1 MKIKTTILIFAFV
14 LSSFSLCQVAQ
25 GENLAKSTI
34 APIAIET
41 RANNK
46 FNHFIG
52 TLNFDALQTMTIVTF
67 SRGALGT
74 VVCLPTIYKI
84 LEEEKKPF
92 NIYHIKAEN
101 QYGITLSGIVNV
113 SDKLNPKITLVLES
127 GILITNISDEG
138 RQMKK
143 KYIPK
148 VFLGSGEE

>member
-1 MKIKTTILIFAFV
+1 MKIKTTILIFVFV
-14 LSSFSLCQVAQ
+14 LSFFSLCQVAQ

-46 FNHFIG
+46 FNNFIG
-52 TLNFDALQTMTIVTF
+52 TLNFDAPQTMTVVTF
-67 SRGALGT
+67 SRGALGS

-84 LEEEKKPF
+84 LEEERKPF

-101 QYGITLSGIVNV
+101 QYGVTLSGTVNV
-113 SDKLNPKITLVLES
+113 SDKFNPKITLVLDS

-138 RQMKK
+138 RKMKK
-143 KYIPK
+143 EYIPK
-148 VFLGSGEE
+148 VFLGSGE

>member
-1 MKIKTTILIFAFV
+1 MRIKTMILMPVFI
-14 LSSFSLCQVAQ
+14 LSSFPLCQVAQ

-46 FNHFIG
+46 FNGFIG
-52 TLNFDALQTMTIVTF
+52 TLNFDAPQTMTVVTF
-67 SRGALGT
+67 SRGALGG

-84 LEEEKKPF
+84 IEEERKSF

-101 QYGITLSGIVNV
+101 QYGITLSGTVNV
-113 SDKLNPKITLVLES
+113 SDKSSPKITLVLDN

-138 RQMKK
+138 RKIKK
-143 KYIPK
+143 EYIPK
-148 VFLGSGEE
+148 VFLGSGE